1 MIVTGYYT
9 LENKDN
15 FDEIEVDGPFDCTH
29 KGAWLGTGS
38 YFWDTNIDWAHE
50 WGDIGYRRRGKK
62 YCITE
67 TKIDLSN
74 NCFDLFGSVSS
85 QQALMEC
92 IDLMI
97 ASGKLNN
104 AKSAIIPNLIEFMKN
119 QGIFTYSSIRA
130 ADMQRSIMRLRFRGD
145 RPEFMVINQRVQICV
160 IHRKGVLLH
169 PVKVIF
175 P

>member
-1 MIVTGYYT
+1 MI
-9 LENKDN
+9 E
-15 FDEIEVDGPFDCTH
+15 
-29 KGAWLGTGS
+29 
-38 YFWDTNIDWAHE
+38 
-50 WGDIGYRRRGKK
+50 
-62 YCITE
+62 
-67 TKIDLSN
+67 
-74 NCFDLFGSVSS
+74 
-85 QQALMEC
+85 
-92 IDLMI
+92 
-97 ASGKLNN
+97 SGKLNN

-169 PVKVIF
+169 PLKVIF